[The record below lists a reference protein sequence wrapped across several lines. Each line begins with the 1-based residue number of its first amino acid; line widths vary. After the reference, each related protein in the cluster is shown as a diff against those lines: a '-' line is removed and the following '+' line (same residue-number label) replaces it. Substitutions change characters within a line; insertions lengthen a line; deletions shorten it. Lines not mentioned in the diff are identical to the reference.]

1 MAINVKELREMLS
14 QFPDDLIVVVPG
26 NERTSDYLEL
36 ETVEIV
42 EGVLDEYGNGIDN
55 PEYMH
60 VFWPEYMSRSHFEK
74 LKDTKQKFVYVGS
87 WL

>member
-26 NERTSDYLEL
+26 NERTSDYLEM

-42 EGVLDEYGNGIDN
+42 EGVLNEYGYGIDN
-55 PEYMH
+55 PK
-60 VFWPEYMSRSHFEK
+60 YMSRSHFEK
-74 LKDTKQKFVYVGS
+74 LKDNKQKFVYVGS
-87 WL
+87 WR